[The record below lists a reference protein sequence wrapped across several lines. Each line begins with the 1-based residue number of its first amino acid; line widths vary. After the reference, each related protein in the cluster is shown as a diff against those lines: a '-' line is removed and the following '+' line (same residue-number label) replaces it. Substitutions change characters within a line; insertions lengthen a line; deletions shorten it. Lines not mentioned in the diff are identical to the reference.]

1 MENNISLKPKKCG
14 NCCFIYYHTNFIGY
28 CSGECYYSLIHKQLD
43 IFDKNTNYTIY
54 RNSI

>member
-28 CSGECYYSLIHKQLD
+28 CSGECYHSLLHKQLD